1 MQQLSVAE
9 KKDEG
14 NCCDSRKINKEN
26 DDEEQQQIKARTR
39 IRKADES
46 VCVDVEQQGQIIK
59 IKVQRS
65 SLLTFKQ
72 LLRAFSKIIIFIY
85 MLVIYVC
92 KNCCSYVENTCR
104 YVDASKTIP
113 CQAIPSTST
122 QTNTNT
128 LKKLLS
134 KISHLKSR

>member
-9 KKDEG
+9 KRMKAIVVIPEK
-14 NCCDSRKINKEN
+14 RNKEN

-92 KNCCSYVENTCR
+92 KNCCS
-104 YVDASKTIP
+104 
-113 CQAIPSTST
+113 
-122 QTNTNT
+122 
-128 LKKLLS
+128 
-134 KISHLKSR
+134 